1 MAFPVPRQTDYR
13 GDNGFGPADN
23 GLKLTENGF
32 GPGKNGAKSPEH
44 EPAANGHKP
53 GHNEIQNSEI
63 HSIDVPQF
71 PRLSK
76 QQPTVS
82 VIIPALNEAENL
94 PHVLP
99 YLPAWVDE
107 VLLVDGDSTDGTP
120 EVARRLWPDVRIIRQ
135 MRPGKGAALRTG
147 FAAATG
153 DIIIMMDADCSTDP
167 GEIPLFCAALLSGA
181 DFVKGS
187 RFLQGAGT
195 ADMEYH
201 RMLGNWAFILFA
213 RLLFG
218 GHFSDLCYGYIAFW
232 RRILP
237 QLELDG
243 DGFEIETMM
252 NLRALRAGLKVAE
265 VPSFEKA
272 RKHGSSRLRA
282 IPDGLRVLKTI
293 LRECCT
299 PAPGRRDEL
308 KPTLAHNE
316 NRINGHRLNGN
327 GIDGT
332 AHAISDMATADI
344 ATDTAITSSRCSVV
358 ICAYTEK
365 RWRELVTA
373 IESLRHQTLL
383 PHEIIVVIDHNPAL
397 LERARSELVGVVVVE
412 NQESHGLSGAR
423 NSGLAVAQ
431 GEVIAFL
438 DDDAVAAPNWLEEL
452 AREYADP
459 QVIGVGGASLPIWMH
474 KNPSWFPDEFHWV
487 IGCSYRG
494 MPHATASVR
503 NLIGCN
509 MSFRREVFEA
519 VGGFRNGIGRIDTQP
534 LGCEETELCIRTN
547 QLWPERVLVYK
558 PEARV
563 FHHVPPNRACWH
575 YFFARCY
582 SEGMAKASVSRT
594 IGTRDGLVAELS
606 YSLQTLPA
614 GIARG
619 FVDAAIGQDPAGLA
633 RASAIVVGLAVTLS
647 GYLVGRVSRGK

>member
-1 MAFPVPRQTDYR
+1 MAFPVSRQTYY
-13 GDNGFGPADN
+13 GTENGSGPADN
-23 GLKLTENGF
+23 GLEYRENGF
-32 GPGKNGAKSPEH
+32 QPKKNGHKSPAH
-44 EPAANGHKP
+44 EPAASEYAPAHP
-53 GHNEIQNSEI
+53 EI
-63 HSIDVPQF
+63 HNCDIDGQDTPYF
-71 PRLSK
+71 ARLSK
-76 QQPTVS
+76 HQSTVS
-82 VIIPALNEAENL
+82 VIIPAMNEAENL

-99 YLPAWVDE
+99 HIPAWVDE

-120 EVARRLWPDVRIIRQ
+120 EIARRLRSDVRIIRQ

-147 FAAATG
+147 FVAATG
-153 DIIIMMDADCSTDP
+153 DIIVMMDADCSTNP
-167 GEIPLFCAALLSGA
+167 EEIPLFCAALLSGA

-195 ADMEYH
+195 ADMEFH
-201 RMLGNWAFILFA
+201 RMLGNWAFVLFT

-218 GHFSDLCYGYIAFW
+218 GSFSDLCYGYIAFW
-232 RRILP
+232 RHILP

-272 RKHGSSRLRA
+272 RKHGTSRLRA
-282 IPDGLRVLKTI
+282 IPDGMRVLKTI

-299 PAPGRRDEL
+299 PAPQRGHEL
-308 KPTLAHNE
+308 APTHRHAENWLNGHGASGTTLAHAD
-316 NRINGHRLNGN
+316 RAQ
-327 GIDGT
+327 T
-332 AHAISDMATADI
+332 DI
-344 ATDTAITSSRCSVV
+344 ARAIDHTSVPCSVV

-373 IESLRHQTLL
+373 IESLRHQTLQ
-383 PHEIIVVIDHNPAL
+383 PQEIIVVVDHNPAL
-397 LERARSELVGVVVVE
+397 LERVRAELPEVVSVE
-412 NQESHGLSGAR
+412 NQELHGLSGAR
-423 NSGLAVAQ
+423 NSGLAVAN

-452 AREYADP
+452 VGEYADP

-474 KNPSWFPDEFHWV
+474 KHPSWFPDEFHWV
-487 IGCSYRG
+487 VGCSYRG
-494 MPHATASVR
+494 MPDATASVR

-519 VGGFRNGIGRIDTQP
+519 VGGFRHGIGRVDTKP
-534 LGCEETELCIRTN
+534 LGCEETELCIRTS

-563 FHHVPPNRACWH
+563 FHHVPPNRACWN

-582 SEGMAKASVSRT
+582 SEGVAKASVSKV

-619 FVDAAIGQDPAGLA
+619 FADAAIGQDPAGLA
-633 RASAIVVGLAVTLS
+633 RASAIVMGLTVTLS
-647 GYLVGRVSRGK
+647 GYLMGRVSKVA